1 MALGCATHA
10 YTITD
15 RDGGD
20 VNSSGILTAV
30 TWNRVL
36 NEVSSAAV
44 IIGVSGLDCC
54 TELGSLRSWRHQLN
68 IYRVAGNGASALV
81 WAGPIVNV
89 DWNQDQVSVSAVD
102 VLGWLDRRVPHQDF
116 AFVNT
121 DLADIAA
128 ALIDDGF
135 QPDDPGHTTTVIG
148 LSGVQGGRTYAVN
161 VGQTLDHV
169 RDLADTGIDFT
180 AVGANAI
187 ILPDDFCD
195 VVGRLSDDDL
205 PSGLSVA
212 EDGASL
218 ATRVIVA
225 GTEEGDPVGTA
236 GGTNAYYGLLEK
248 YIEQRNLTDQAAA
261 DAAAAGALG
270 PLLAV
275 PVFIDTQDITLSP
288 LADVDVSSLV
298 PGWCLDVTSD
308 STCRTITQRLKI
320 TGVQVSE
327 DGGTEGSP
335 GQEKVTIQVAA
346 HGNDLEVS

>member
-1 MALGCATHA
+1 MPLGCATHT

-36 NEVSSAAV
+36 NDVSSASV
-44 IIGVSGLDCC
+44 IIGVSGPDCC
-54 TELGSLRSWRHQLN
+54 AELGALRSWRHQLN
-68 IYRVAGNGASALV
+68 LYRVNETGASSLV
-81 WAGPIVNV
+81 WTGPVVNV
-89 DWNQDQVSVSAVD
+89 DWTQDQVLISAVD

-116 AFVNT
+116 AFDNT
-121 DLADIAA
+121 DLVDIAA

-135 QPDDPGHTTTVIG
+135 LPDDPGHTTTIVG
-148 LSGVQGGRTYAVN
+148 QSNVLGGRTYVTN

-180 AVGANAI
+180 AVGTNAI

-195 VVGRLSDDDL
+195 VVGRLSDADL
-205 PSGLSVA
+205 PSGLSVS

-218 ATRVIVA
+218 ATRTIVA
-225 GTEEGDPVGTA
+225 GTEDGDPVGTA
-236 GGTNAYYGLLEK
+236 GGTNDYYGLLER
-248 YIEQRNLTDQAAA
+248 YFEQRNIPDQLAA
-261 DAAAAGALG
+261 DQAAAGALG

-275 PVFIDTQDITLSP
+275 PVFIDTQDITLAP
-288 LADVDVSSLV
+288 TADIDVTLIV

-320 TGVQVSE
+320 TGLQVSE
-327 DGGTEGSP
+327 DGGTEGNP

>member
-1 MALGCATHA
+1 MLGCASHT

-30 TWNRVL
+30 SWNRVL
-36 NEVSSAAV
+36 NDVSSASV
-44 IIGVSGLDCC
+44 IIGVSGLQCC
-54 TELGSLRSWRHQLN
+54 AELGGLRSWRHQLN
-68 IYRVAGNGASALV
+68 IYRVNADASSALV
-81 WAGPIVNV
+81 WTGPIVNV
-89 DWNQDQVSVSAVD
+89 DWDQDQVSIDAVD
-102 VLGWLDRRVPHQDF
+102 VLGWLDRRVPHRDM
-116 AFVNT
+116 AFENT

-135 QPDDPGHTTTVIG
+135 QPDDPGHTTTVVG
-148 LSGVQGGRTYAVN
+148 PSNVLGGRAYETN
-161 VGQTLDHV
+161 IGQTLDHV

-205 PSGLSVA
+205 PSGLSVS

-218 ATRVIVA
+218 ATRVVVA
-225 GTEEGDPVGTA
+225 GTEDGDPVGSA
-236 GGTNAYYGLLEK
+236 GGANAYYGLLEK
-248 YIEQRNLTDQAAA
+248 YIEQRNITDQAAA

-288 LADVDVSSLV
+288 TTDVEVANLV

-320 TGVQVSE
+320 TGLQVSE
-327 DGGTEGSP
+327 DGGTDGSP

>member
-1 MALGCATHA
+1 MLGCATHA

-30 TWNRVL
+30 SWNRVL
-36 NEVSSAAV
+36 NDVSTAAV
-44 IIGVSGLDCC
+44 IIGVSGLECC
-54 TELGSLRSWRHQLN
+54 AELGGLRSWRHQLN
-68 IYRVAGNGASALV
+68 IYRVNGDGSSGLV
-81 WAGPIVNV
+81 WTGPIVNV
-89 DWNQDQVSVSAVD
+89 DWNQDQVAVSAVD
-102 VLGWLDRRVPHQDF
+102 VLGWLDRRVPHRDM
-116 AFVNT
+116 AFENT
-121 DLADIAA
+121 DLVDIAA

-148 LSGVQGGRTYAVN
+148 PSNVLGGRAYEMN
-161 VGQTLDHV
+161 IGQTLDHV

-195 VVGRLSDDDL
+195 VVGRLSDSDL
-205 PSGLSVA
+205 PSGLAVS

-218 ATRVIVA
+218 ATRVVVA
-225 GTEEGDPVGTA
+225 GTEDGDPVGTA
-236 GGTNAYYGLLEK
+236 GGASAYYGLLEK
-248 YIEQRNLTDQAAA
+248 YIEQRNITDQLAA
-261 DAAAAGALG
+261 DQAAAGALG

-288 LADVDVSSLV
+288 TADIELSNLV

-320 TGVQVSE
+320 TGLQVSE

-346 HGNDLEVS
+346 HGNDLEVT